1 MNARLA
7 VITEE
12 PSASAVIHRP
22 WGSFQDLDI
31 GPRFRVKRITVKPGG
46 KLSLQFHHHRAEH
59 WVVVGGTARVTR
71 GDVVRLLTED
81 ESIHIAVGQM
91 HRLENPGKVDLELI
105 EVQTGSYVGEDD
117 IVRVEDIYDRV
128 PARDRVTQK
137 PQSTQPSKQQG
148 A

>member
-22 WGSFQDLDI
+22 WGSYQDLDI
-31 GPRFRVKRITVKPGG
+31 GPRFRVKRITVRPGG

-59 WVVVGGTARVTR
+59 WVVVSGTARVTR
-71 GDVVRLLTED
+71 GDDVRLLTED
-81 ESIHIAVGQM
+81 QSIHIRVGQM

-128 PARDRVTQK
+128 PNK
-137 PQSTQPSKQQG
+137 PQAIQPSQHQG